1 MKSFWKIW
9 GIVSLVIIIGL
20 VTFGGLKLW
29 DKSQDEIVAKIG
41 DYNIAY
47 SEWFDV
53 LKSEHGTE
61 ILDQLINQAVVSQ
74 AAEELGIV
82 VTDEQIE
89 QELERMKTGYDSDAQ
104 FLDVIG
110 ESIDDLK
117 QDIRF
122 NLLLEE
128 IAIHDLVISDTEVK
142 AYYEENLD
150 LFTENAAVHLHQ
162 IVVDTKDEAIQ
173 IISELQNG
181 SNFAA
186 IAQEQSTDVFS
197 AGNGGDLGWVT
208 YEDPSIELEVI
219 EAATDLPINEI
230 SQPIQI
236 FTGYAVIKVEGKKEQ
251 TIAPFQSVKNRIRRD
266 IALQQVDSLPDVLSK
281 LRKDKGVKINKMF
294 QSFSH

>member
-74 AAEELGIV
+74 AAEELGVV